1 MADPLA
7 GIIAARGGL
16 TFNQAFAAA
25 RARGDATFEWMNP
38 QTGKVGTYTTTRA
51 DDKRMRLPKGMK
63 ESDLYRDPRK
73 EQLMRDSEARQRA
86 IEEEYQQNLRNIR
99 SEFDTAGKRDLQRY
113 TSDMAPFER
122 DQQLRGEAARDLE
135 NLRAY
140 EAREAAEAALQ
151 EAEEPDRVRRHNEIQ
166 QLRALQNQL
175 QQEVYRNEQAA
186 LQREID
192 ENEQKVLQEWAAG
205 KRQEQALQ
213 PVYPEAA
220 IPGMPGA
227 LRGIMGLLNRLRSGT
242 QPRREEPDIQ
252 TFPTPR
258 PQRSEPEMNFRAG
271 GAIRR
276 YQAGGAVNTNIDPM
290 AGKELSSSSTLSSW
304 AAPYV
309 TDILGKAQA
318 EAAKPYEAFTGPLT
332 AGESDLQT
340 KAFGGL
346 AGLTL
351 PTSSQTSF
359 TPTSFT
365 ATTAEQ
371 YMNPFLMAS
380 LNPQLDEARR
390 QAEISRVEQAGRMTR
405 AGAYGGGRQ
414 AIMESE
420 LDRNLMTKLGD
431 ITGRGY
437 ATAYDRAM
445 DQFNKEQDLGLR
457 STQTAQRYGLDALDA
472 ITRGGA
478 TQRGIEQEGI
488 TADIG
493 QFREERD
500 YDRANLKFLRDL
512 IGTGSLPISTTTKD
526 YQDPSGLANLFS
538 LLTGVTA
545 GADFLERFV
554 KLLPSTPE

>member
-7 GIIAARGGL
+7 GILAARGGL

-25 RARGDATFEWMNP
+25 RARGDTTFEWMDP
-38 QTGKVGTYTTTRA
+38 KTGKVGRYTTARA

-63 ESDLYRDPRK
+63 ESDLYRDPAK
-73 EQLMRDSEARQRA
+73 EQPMRDSEARQRA
-86 IEEEYQQNLRNIR
+86 IEAEYQQNLRDIR
-99 SEFDTAGKRDLQRY
+99 SQFDTADKRDLQRY
-113 TSDMAPFER
+113 TSDMAPFETNQR
-122 DQQLRGEAARDLE
+122 LRGEAERDLE
-135 NLRAY
+135 NLRTY

-166 QLRALQNQL
+166 QLRALQDQL
-175 QQEVYRNEQAA
+175 QQEVYRNEQTA

-205 KRQEQALQ
+205 KRKEQALQ

-227 LRGIMGLLNRLRSGT
+227 LRGIMGLLNRLRSSP

-258 PQRSEPEMNFRAG
+258 PQRSEPEMNYRAG
-271 GAIRR
+271 GAVRR
-276 YQAGGAVNTNIDPM
+276 YQGGGPVNTNIDPT

-318 EAAKPYEAFTGPLT
+318 SAAQPYQAFTGPLT
-332 AGESDLQT
+332 AGASELQT

-365 ATTAEQ
+365 ATAAEQ
-371 YMNPFLMAS
+371 YMNPFLMSA

-390 QAEISRVEQAGRMTR
+390 QSAISRAEQAGRLTR

-431 ITGRGY
+431 LTGRGY
-437 ATAYDRAM
+437 ATAYDKAM
-445 DQFNKEQDLGLR
+445 DQFNKEQRLGLE
-457 STQTAQRYGLDALDA
+457 STQTAQKYGLDALDA
-472 ITRGGA
+472 ISRGGA
-478 TQRGIEQEGI
+478 TQQGIEQEGI

-500 YDRANLKFLRDL
+500 YPQQQLKFMRDL
-512 IGTGSLPISTTTKD
+512 IGPGMLPISTTTKD

-538 LLTGVTA
+538 LLGTGSA
-545 GADFLERFV
+545 AFDFFGRFS
-554 KLLPSTPE
+554 KLFPSTPD